1 MATYNGLAASQMGD
15 TVYVAA
21 VYENGGNTYTTG
33 VISYS
38 LAKYLTA
45 TADGTG
51 EQKNLAAATV
61 IYGYYANIEFP
72 SV

>member
-51 EQKNLAAATV
+51 TQKNLAAATV

-72 SV
+72 NV